1 MLVLVRGKLSMG
13 DTWHV
18 GRLPDI
24 SKYESGECCLPPLGE
39 QPSLV
44 QVMLNLS
51 PVFILLL
58 TETILISLHSDTCYH
73 KPAYTGHLGACIFWP
88 L

>member
-39 QPSLV
+39 LTFSGASDDQLV
-44 QVMLNLS
+44 TCV
-51 PVFILLL
+51 
-58 TETILISLHSDTCYH
+58 HSAAH
-73 KPAYTGHLGACIFWP
+73 
-88 L
+88 